1 MGYKRR
7 SSVVQEGS
15 ASAQK
20 YRKPVEQDAEGQ
32 EGEGN
37 NNSTHFILINVKAR

>member
-20 YRKPVEQDAEGQ
+20 YRKPVEQDAEDQ
-32 EGEGN
+32 EGEG